1 MKIYIVLGNK
11 LNKDGTISN
20 KLKNRLDYFLANYDN
35 KSYVI
40 LSGGLTGDI
49 HSESSAMKEYLLKK
63 KFSEH
68 KIIME
73 SKSKNTW
80 ENIINSFEVLE
91 NQFREKNYEFHFISN
106 ERHLNKVKRIL
117 KKIQLI

>member
-20 KLKNRLDYFLANYDN
+20 KLKNRLYYFIANYDN

-49 HSESSAMKEYLLKK
+49 
-63 KFSEH
+63 
-68 KIIME
+68 
-73 SKSKNTW
+73 
-80 ENIINSFEVLE
+80 
-91 NQFREKNYEFHFISN
+91 Q
-106 ERHLNKVKRIL
+106 
-117 KKIQLI
+117 

>member
-20 KLKNRLDYFLANYDN
+20 KLKNRLDYFLTNYDN

-49 HSESSAMKEYLLKK
+49 QSESSAMKEYLLKK
-63 KFSEH
+63 F
-68 KIIME
+68 
-73 SKSKNTW
+73 
-80 ENIINSFEVLE
+80 
-91 NQFREKNYEFHFISN
+91 
-106 ERHLNKVKRIL
+106 
-117 KKIQLI
+117 